1 MASKGPRSRM
11 CHICGRQYVISS
23 FEFHVKQC
31 KKLFLQQQE
40 KLPEGERRA
49 LPPDPGED
57 ALLPPRH
64 GGGGGGDDGGGG
76 RATRRVWELLERGWL
91 TLVLVLGV
99 GVSAVSLATIV
110 QGWLAHQQAVVCV
123 DAEP

>member
-1 MASKGPRSRM
+1 MVVRACVVEDDVAASTEAPTLMNLPILAMASKGPRSRM

-49 LPPDPGED
+49 LPPRD
-57 ALLPPRH
+57 APRPL
-64 GGGGGGDDGGGG
+64 
-76 RATRRVWELLERGWL
+76 RPA
-91 TLVLVLGV
+91 
-99 GVSAVSLATIV
+99 
-110 QGWLAHQQAVVCV
+110 
-123 DAEP
+123 